1 MKRLFIC
8 LLCVLF
14 VMLPAAAYADDGSA
28 MQVYGCGQNE
38 SSLDVLLYTRD
49 EQYFST
55 ENYSVTFNDVQLP
68 VNSLLPLTSCSEYGT
83 SWVIVAEPA
92 AYESISAMAETL
104 IEAIISGF
112 GEKDNAAVI
121 NAVTGEMTE
130 FVRDKTT
137 LMPFVRTALSGRGD
151 VRIFDSLRLAYKAF
165 NDNMALNQRKCILLI
180 TEGIDNSSMYTL
192 SEARDEAVR
201 QSVTVYTV
209 GITRNVSTYADAFKD
224 VSSLSRAT
232 PSGIAFSYDDFPITS
247 AEDAFN
253 RITEQEKGNYVL
265 SADLSILSVDST
277 PNANI
282 SVTFTGA
289 DGNKKFNETIPNV
302 SIDFASVTEHAHVW
316 EEATCQR
323 PQTCTICG
331 KTEGEP
337 AEHRYGQDGV
347 CVWCGQEPEGLME
360 WVKVNWILCAAT
372 AGALLLVIIMLIVIN
387 SMKKKKRRAAE
398 KAQKQ
403 QTQAEDVIPI
413 GKVTVELTNKESGEK
428 FRGEIYDSIL
438 KAGRS
443 AELSLHGD
451 PSISREHME
460 FIWQNGI
467 LYVQDTNARN
477 GTWVNGTR
485 VQGAVP
491 LHQSD
496 MIHAG
501 DSDFIVNWY
510 SNR

>member
-8 LLCVLF
+8 LLCALF
-14 VMLPAAAYADDGSA
+14 VMLPAAAYADGGSV

-55 ENYSVTFNDVQLP
+55 DNYAVTFNNVQLP
-68 VNSLLPLTSCSEYGT
+68 VNRLLPLTSCGEYGT
-83 SWVIVAEPA
+83 SWVVVAEPA
-92 AYESISAMAETL
+92 AFESISGMAETL

-137 LMPFVRTALSGRGD
+137 LMPFVRTALSGKGD

-165 NDNMALNQRKCILLI
+165 HDNMALNQRKCILLI

-209 GITRNVSTYADAFKD
+209 GITRGVSTYADAFKD

-253 RITEQEKGNYVL
+253 RITEQEKNNYVL

-277 PNANI
+277 PNADV

-302 SIDFASVTEHAHVW
+302 RIDFSSVTEHAHVW

-347 CVWCGQEPEGLME
+347 CVWCGKKMEGIE
-360 WVKVNWILCAAT
+360 WIKANMVLCAAT
-372 AGALLLVIIMLIVIN
+372 AGVLILIVIMLIVIG
-387 SMKKKKRRAAE
+387 SMKKKKRRAMEE
-398 KAQKQ
+398 KQKQ
-403 QTQAEDVIPI
+403 QAAVEEQNPV
-413 GKVTVELTNKESGEK
+413 GKVTVELTNKENGEK
-428 FRGEIYDSIL
+428 FRGEIRDSTL

-443 AELSLHGD
+443 AELNLSGD

>member
-8 LLCVLF
+8 LLCALF
-14 VMLPAAAYADDGSA
+14 VMLPAAAYADGGNV
-28 MQVYGCGQNE
+28 MQIYGWGQNE

-49 EQYFST
+49 EQYFSA
-55 ENYSVTFNDVQLP
+55 ENYSVTFNGVQLP
-68 VNSLLPLTSCSEYGT
+68 VNRLQPLSSSGEYGT
-83 SWVIVAEPA
+83 SWAVVVEPA
-92 AYESISAMAETL
+92 AYESISGMAETL
-104 IEAIISGF
+104 IEALVSGF

-130 FVRDKTT
+130 FIRDKTT
-137 LMPFVRTALSGRGD
+137 LMPFVRTALSGKGD
-151 VRIFDSLRLAYKAF
+151 VRIYDSLRLAYAAF
-165 NDNMALNQRKCILLI
+165 TNNMALNARKCILLI

-201 QSVTVYTV
+201 QAVTVYTV

-232 PSGIAFSYDDFPITS
+232 PSGIAFSYDDFPTTS

-253 RITEQEKGNYVL
+253 RITEQEKNNYVL

-277 PNANI
+277 PNANVG
-282 SVTFTGA
+282 VTFTGA
-289 DGNKKFNETIPNV
+289 DGNKKYNETIPNV
-302 SIDFASVTEHAHVW
+302 RVDFSSVTEHAHVW
-316 EEATCQR
+316 EEATCQK
-323 PQTCTICG
+323 PQICTICG
-331 KTEGEP
+331 KIGEGP
-337 AEHRYGQDGV
+337 VDHQYGADGV
-347 CVWCGQEPEGLME
+347 CIWCGQEQSFAE
-360 WVKVNWILCAAT
+360 WVKANWILCAAT
-372 AGALLLVIIMLIVIN
+372 AGVLLLIIIMLIVII

-398 KAQKQ
+398 EAQKQ
-403 QTQAEDVIPI
+403 QIPADEDNPV

-428 FRGEIYDSIL
+428 FRGEIRDSTL

-443 AELSLHGD
+443 AELSLPGD

-485 VQGAVP
+485 LQGAIP